1 MQHFG
6 CQPSLNRTE
15 GGEEEEEEEEECTCS
30 FVIAALP
37 TI

>member
-15 GGEEEEEEEEECTCS
+15 GGEEEEEEEECTCS